1 MPVSP
6 GGKSGGSEQLV
17 YPTEHMREVAA
28 KILAQASDRQ
38 SNLNTLWNQIQHW
51 IYGTVDKHW
60 QQPML
65 DVLTPYVKRLS
76 ATFDWQCDLA
86 GNIFTIIDKI
96 EGNENNTA
104 QSFTTPGQVPGH
116 GRQP

>member
-1 MPVSP
+1 MPYAP
-6 GGKSGGSEQLV
+6 PQPSGSDTIV

-38 SNLNTLWNQIQHW
+38 SNLNTTWNQIQNW
-51 IYGTVDKHW
+51 IYETVDKHW

-65 DVLTPYVKRLS
+65 DVLTPYVARLNAS
-76 ATFDWQCDLA
+76 FDWQCDLA

-96 EGNENNTA
+96 EGNDNNAA
-104 QSFTTPGQVPGH
+104 QSFTTPGHAPGH
-116 GRQP
+116 GPQP